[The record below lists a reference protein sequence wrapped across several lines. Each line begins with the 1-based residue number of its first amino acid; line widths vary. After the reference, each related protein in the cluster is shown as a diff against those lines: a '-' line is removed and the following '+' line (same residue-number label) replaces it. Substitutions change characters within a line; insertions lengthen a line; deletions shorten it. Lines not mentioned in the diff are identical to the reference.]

1 MGHVRVTQILHF
13 TCVSC
18 DTLWVRLFLDRGRG
32 LGWSFWWRSGHGPLP
47 GRSGIAHAGAV
58 KLHEGP
64 SLSVWET
71 VYLTHN
77 INSASV
83 CSRNRCFRGC
93 EASLLLTPETRH
105 QEGPPRTGGKEPSF
119 LEWLGSAP
127 DWKPEQICGN
137 MGAEKEGRAGKRRQ
151 RRWEEGRT
159 N

>member
-1 MGHVRVTQILHF
+1 MTQILHF

-18 DTLWVRLFLDRGRG
+18 DTLWVRPFLDSGRG

-47 GRSGIAHAGAV
+47 GRSGVARAGAV

-93 EASLLLTPETRH
+93 EARLLLTPETRH
-105 QEGPPRTGGKEPSF
+105 QGGAAKHRGQRTTFPRVAGLCPR
-119 LEWLGSAP
+119 LEACTDLRKHGSG
-127 DWKPEQICGN
+127 E
-137 MGAEKEGRAGKRRQ
+137 RRQ
-151 RRWEEGRT
+151 SWQEEAEEVGGRKD
-159 N
+159 